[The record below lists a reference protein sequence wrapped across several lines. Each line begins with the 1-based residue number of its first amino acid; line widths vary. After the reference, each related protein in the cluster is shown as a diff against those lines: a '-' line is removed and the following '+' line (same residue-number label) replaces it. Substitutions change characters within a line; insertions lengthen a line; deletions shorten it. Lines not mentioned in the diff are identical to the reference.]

1 MKLNFDGDL
10 LFTGSSDKKINVWDA
25 ISGERLGNFICKGAN
40 RGLDVTNDSKY
51 CITGSLDGVI
61 EVFKVEDGTLCGQM
75 RRTAKCKYLEISY
88 GDKYLMVLYE
98 SMKGD

>member
-25 ISGERLGNFICKGAN
+25 YTGERLGNFICKGAN
-40 RGLDVTNDSKY
+40 RGLDIAQDSKH
-51 CITGSLDGVI
+51 CFTGSLDGV
-61 EVFKVEDGTLCGQM
+61 VELFQVQDGKHLGFM
-75 RRTAKCKYLEISY
+75 RKSSKCKYLELSL
-88 GDKYLMVLYE
+88 GDKYMVVLYE